1 MGNKSYRD
9 GGKRKAKKIVG
20 STYAAADK
28 TLQEAIRLANDRKSF
43 PIWLTQFGA

>member
-1 MGNKSYRD
+1 MQQLT
-9 GGKRKAKKIVG
+9 RKKE
-20 STYAAADK
+20 K